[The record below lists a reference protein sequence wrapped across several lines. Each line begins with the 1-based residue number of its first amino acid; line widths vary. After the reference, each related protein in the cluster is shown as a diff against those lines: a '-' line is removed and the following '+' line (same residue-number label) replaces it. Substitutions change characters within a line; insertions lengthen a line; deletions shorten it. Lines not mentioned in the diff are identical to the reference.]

1 MKHLWM
7 LGVMDGH
14 GANGHNVSQ
23 YVKQQLPAILQNLI
37 AGQSPETAINTN
49 GLTTLTPKKQKNLG

>member
-1 MKHLWM
+1 M

-14 GANGHNVSQ
+14 GVNGHNVSQ

-37 AGQSPETAINTN
+37 AGQSPDIAINTN
-49 GLTTLTPKKQKNLG
+49 GQPTLTPKK